1 MTPTNSPALVSDE
14 QAAEWQA
21 MVERI
26 TGKTLFTTVTA
37 TSAGRDWLKMV
48 NGGFERLLDDRAAR
62 VERERAL
69 LADVV
74 RLREAAEIGLTLAE
88 MWIHDYMLDEHPSPK
103 KAAERMALLMGVPNW
118 REKEED

>member
-37 TSAGRDWLKMV
+37 TSAGRDWLNMV
-48 NGGFERLLDDRAAR
+48 NGGFERLLADRAAR
-62 VERERAL
+62 VERIRQLESFAPADFEAIK
-69 LADVV
+69 LAIGDRKSVV
-74 RLREAAEIGLTLAE
+74 
-88 MWIHDYMLDEHPSPK
+88 
-103 KAAERMALLMGVPNW
+103 
-118 REKEED
+118 